1 MQMLSVNE
9 LVAGS
14 TMICVVWRGA
24 LVYEQTYSTSG
35 SLRPHPGAASSSHIE
50 TYISSGKQYHIVAYI
65 IYINH
70 RRPSSIIKTIT
81 YTIYLLGSGLSKLK
95 SKSPNPSLVVL
106 IPIVFLP
113 LPGTGIVGGPSLAPV
128 GSPASSGPPV
138 GGKKVN
144 PPKPTDP

>member
-81 YTIYLLGSGLSKLK
+81 YTIYLLGSGLSKL
-95 SKSPNPSLVVL
+95 
-106 IPIVFLP
+106 VFLP

-138 GGKKVN
+138 GGRKVN
-144 PPKPTDP
+144 PPKPTDA

>member
-1 MQMLSVNE
+1 MQMLSVEE

-14 TMICVVWRGA
+14 IMVCVPWRGA
-24 LVYEQTYSTSG
+24 LIGQTYWPSG
-35 SLRPHPGAASSSHIE
+35 SSRPHFGAASSSHIK

-65 IYINH
+65 IYINR
-70 RRPSSIIKTIT
+70 RRPSSIIRTNSC
-81 YTIYLLGSGLSKLK
+81 TIYLLGSGLSKLK

-128 GSPASSGPPV
+128 GSPALGNSLASG
-138 GGKKVN
+138 GRKVN
-144 PPKPTDP
+144 PPKPTDA